1 MPLYMLGVVLIKP
14 PGHWNVCAIGSY
26 NIVGFLDKLTLKVV
40 NYVVLK
46 SETAACICDLIRRL
60 SATTQAESIHL
71 LGVIR
76 NNRHFVICVDR

>member
-1 MPLYMLGVVLIKP
+1 MPLYMLRVVLVMP
-14 PGHWNVCAIGSY
+14 SGHWDVCAVCSY
-26 NIVGFLDKLTLKVV
+26 NVGFLDKLTLKVV